1 MRVDLAVYSV
11 FHSLRLKIGVHPI
24 MKNRSGKMGGMS
36 MRKLMNDTHDADQG
50 DHVENFL
57 QQLEKKSAVVNA
69 ERDRYYYGDRLEF
82 TTNVGTGLH
91 GPTFVLHEEDSNE
104 YGNQAE
110 LD

>member
-1 MRVDLAVYSV
+1 
-11 FHSLRLKIGVHPI
+11 
-24 MKNRSGKMGGMS
+24 MGGMS

-104 YGNQAE
+104 VSSDQLQPVHE
-110 LD
+110 RKV